1 MQANKSFFGESLLE
15 RVLEIIPGFFI
26 WILILSP
33 LWAGK
38 LFPEIMA
45 ELLIVLAVYWLYRAI
60 VTTIGTSI
68 GYYRVKRDEKLDWLA
83 KCNDL
88 AKTELPN
95 PEDLPVGQFLPKHL
109 LVYAQRVPNFA
120 VLKTTFEGIRGQNYP
135 LDLIYISVSFEE
147 RSIIKMQ
154 PGETELVVSQLKE
167 AFPELADRL
176 MFFRHPANIEGEA
189 IGAAAN
195 RTWGAKSTVAE
206 LKLQGEIIN
215 DFLITA
221 PDEDIIF
228 HPQYLAA
235 CTYKYLTVQN
245 RKQRFYQTALYTFNN
260 NYWEVPL
267 LVRVLM
273 ASLTLPVLSSSV
285 TELHKRETW
294 SCFTLS
300 LDVMVAVN
308 YWDTSYGIDDTT
320 FYWRPYFYFNGDWFC
335 ETFFVRLNA
344 DAVYDT
350 SYIQNHREQYKQY
363 LRWGWGV
370 VSFPI
375 GMKGLLK
382 SRRIP
387 LFTRLL
393 KMYQLFETFIF
404 WKVLAYLLSFSIPI
418 ILLLNPIFN
427 ELVIWYTIP
436 NTLSA
441 IMGISVIF
449 LIPNTIY
456 KVLIAP
462 PKPASMSW
470 WKYVLVLIVEAP
482 MNIISLFLFSTFP
495 FVEASTRFMIGQKE
509 SKSVSW
515 STKVRN

>member
-1 MQANKSFFGESLLE
+1 MISKPLNVGEPFLQ
-15 RVLEIIPGFFI
+15 RVLEIIPGFLI
-26 WILILSP
+26 WVLILAP

-68 GYYRVKRDEKLDWLA
+68 GYLRVKRDEQLDWLK
-83 KCNDL
+83 KCQEL
-88 AKTELPN
+88 AVYDLPN
-95 PEDLPVGQFLPKHL
+95 PEDLPVGQLLPKHL
-109 LVYAQRVPNFA
+109 LVYAQRVPNFE
-120 VLKTTFEGIRGQNYP
+120 VLKTTFEGLRNQNYP
-135 LDLIYISVSFEE
+135 LDLLYISVSFEE
-147 RSIIKMQ
+147 RSIVKMKA
-154 PGETELVVSQLKE
+154 GETEEVISKLKNE
-167 AFPELADRL
+167 FPEFSDRL
-176 MFFRHPANIEGEA
+176 MFFIHPANIEGEA

-195 RTWGAKSTVAE
+195 RTWGAKSAVAE
-206 LKLQGEIIN
+206 LNKRGEIIN

-235 CTYKYLTVQN
+235 CTYKYLTSPK
-245 RKQRFYQTALYTFNN
+245 RKQKFYQTALYTFNN
-260 NYWEVPL
+260 NYWDVPL

-344 DAVYDT
+344 DAVYDP
-350 SYIQNHREQYKQY
+350 SYIKNHKEQYKQY

-375 GMKGLLK
+375 GMKGLIN

-387 LFTRLL
+387 FLTRLL
-393 KMYQLFETFIF
+393 KMYHLFEVFIF

-418 ILLLNPIFN
+418 ILLLNPNLN
-427 ELVIWYTIP
+427 ELVIWYSIP
-436 NTLSA
+436 NTLST

-456 KVLIAP
+456 KALIAP
-462 PKPASMSW
+462 PRPAKMS
-470 WKYVLVLIVEAP
+470 KLRYYGVLILEAP

-495 FVEASTRFMIGQKE
+495 FVEASTRYMIGQKE

>member
-176 MFFRHPANIEGEA
+176 SSFDTRQISKE
-189 IGAAAN
+189 
-195 RTWGAKSTVAE
+195 
-206 LKLQGEIIN
+206 
-215 DFLITA
+215 
-221 PDEDIIF
+221 
-228 HPQYLAA
+228 
-235 CTYKYLTVQN
+235 
-245 RKQRFYQTALYTFNN
+245 KQL
-260 NYWEVPL
+260 VP
-267 LVRVLM
+267 
-273 ASLTLPVLSSSV
+273 P
-285 TELHKRETW
+285 
-294 SCFTLS
+294 
-300 LDVMVAVN
+300 
-308 YWDTSYGIDDTT
+308 
-320 FYWRPYFYFNGDWFC
+320 
-335 ETFFVRLNA
+335 
-344 DAVYDT
+344 
-350 SYIQNHREQYKQY
+350 
-363 LRWGWGV
+363 
-370 VSFPI
+370 
-375 GMKGLLK
+375 
-382 SRRIP
+382 
-387 LFTRLL
+387 
-393 KMYQLFETFIF
+393 
-404 WKVLAYLLSFSIPI
+404 
-418 ILLLNPIFN
+418 
-427 ELVIWYTIP
+427 
-436 NTLSA
+436 
-441 IMGISVIF
+441 
-449 LIPNTIY
+449 
-456 KVLIAP
+456 LIALGEP
-462 PKPASMSW
+462 NRLW
-470 WKYVLVLIVEAP
+470 L
-482 MNIISLFLFSTFP
+482 N
-495 FVEASTRFMIGQKE
+495 
-509 SKSVSW
+509 
-515 STKVRN
+515 